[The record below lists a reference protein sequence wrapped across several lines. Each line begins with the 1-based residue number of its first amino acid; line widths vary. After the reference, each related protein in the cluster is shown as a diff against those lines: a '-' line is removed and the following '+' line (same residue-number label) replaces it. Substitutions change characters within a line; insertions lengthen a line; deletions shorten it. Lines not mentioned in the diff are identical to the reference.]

1 MATAGFEFAYML
13 DGSNA
18 TPVIRD
24 LPVHGTGAYAVGD
37 LVKINGSAGGEV
49 ARVTN
54 TLGDVTG
61 VMQEARA
68 SGSDAA
74 LMKVAIV
81 TREQVWRCSMNAAT
95 TAFIVGVTKTIDTV
109 DHNTISATDETGG
122 SMILVDKST
131 LDDDGNVLAYVVFS
145 DTTFGNT

>member
-1 MATAGFEFAYML
+1 MASAGFEFAYML

-54 TLGDVTG
+54 TIGEVTG

-74 LMKVAIV
+74 VMKVAIL
-81 TREQVWRCSMNAAT
+81 TREQVWRCSMDAAT
-95 TAFIVGVTKTIDTV
+95 TAFVVGVTKTID
-109 DHNTISATDETGG
+109 
-122 SMILVDKST
+122 
-131 LDDDGNVLAYVVFS
+131 
-145 DTTFGNT
+145 